1 MMIVIESFQVKN
13 ITRPSVSYMI
23 ILSLFD
29 QIHTSLVI
37 I

>member
-1 MMIVIESFQVKN
+1 MMIVIENFQVKN

-23 ILSLFD
+23 ILSQFD
-29 QIHTSLVI
+29 QIHTSLEI